1 MKAQS
6 NMRNMH
12 FTRNYQD
19 FVDGC
24 GELNYNEIYEMSQVA
39 QGHDMISGFFKRQE
53 ANGDTDDI
61 IIGYEPTDTY
71 IRLTPKQAAYF
82 PKWIE
87 EHLMNDMD
95 ADSWYGFQYAID
107 HDR

>member
-1 MKAQS
+1 
-6 NMRNMH
+6 MRNMH

-24 GELNYNEIYEMSQVA
+24 GELNYHEIYEMSQVA
-39 QGHDMISGFFKRQE
+39 QGH
-53 ANGDTDDI
+53 DI